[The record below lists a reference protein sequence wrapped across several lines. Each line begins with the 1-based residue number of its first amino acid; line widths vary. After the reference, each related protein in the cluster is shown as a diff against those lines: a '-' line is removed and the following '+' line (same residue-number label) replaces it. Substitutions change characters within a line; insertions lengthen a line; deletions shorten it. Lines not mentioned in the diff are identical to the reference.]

1 MYLYKLCVNELEEL
15 DFKKERGGLQP
26 VGRLASNRTNFPFFT
41 ICQTSE

>member
-15 DFKKERGGLQP
+15 DFKKERGLQP

-41 ICQTSE
+41 ICQNSE